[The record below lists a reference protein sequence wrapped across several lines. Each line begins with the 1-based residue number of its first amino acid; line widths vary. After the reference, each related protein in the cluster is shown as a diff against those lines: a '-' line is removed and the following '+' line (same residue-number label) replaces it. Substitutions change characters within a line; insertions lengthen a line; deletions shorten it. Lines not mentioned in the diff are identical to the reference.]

1 MRGWI
6 LSCVCAAL
14 SCAIE
19 AAPPGNP
26 VQALQA
32 YLKQPVG
39 QRKPAT
45 EDFRKLTLSLKQ
57 AEQVSGLLWADHLAF
72 LRKERA
78 KEMQAKVIRHGELS
92 MRFEYSV
99 YGDKP
104 KGGRSLYVSMHG
116 GGNAPA
122 RVNDVQWEN
131 QKRLYRPK
139 EGIYLAPRAP
149 TNTWN
154 LWHQG
159 HIDPMFMR
167 LIENLVA
174 LQDVNPNRVYLMGYS
189 AGGDGVYQVAPRM
202 ADTLA
207 AAAMMAGHPNE
218 TSPVGL
224 RNLPFTIHVG
234 QNDRGFNRNRVAVEW
249 GGQLAALH
257 KADPKGYVHHVQ
269 IHAGRGHWMNRE
281 DAVAVDWMARH
292 TRNPLPRQIV
302 WRQDDVLH
310 SDFYWLSLPDGQA
323 KAREEIRAKAEGQRI
338 ELTGPAGRRV
348 TVNLKDGLV
357 DLEQPVVIMANGKEQ
372 YRSRVPRMIGTLL
385 ETLKERRDRE
395 YLFPARVE
403 VILP

>member
-19 AAPPGNP
+19 AAPSGNP

-45 EDFRKLTLSLKQ
+45 EDFRKLTLSQKQ
-57 AEQVSGLLWADHLAF
+57 AEQVSGLLWADHLAS

-78 KEMQAKVIRHGELS
+78 KEMQAKVIRHGEFS
-92 MRFEYSV
+92 MRFEYVV

-122 RVNDVQWEN
+122 RVNDGQWEN

-139 EGIYLAPRAP
+139 EGIYLAPRSP

-202 ADTLA
+202 ADTFA

-224 RNLPFTIHVG
+224 RNLPFAIHVG
-234 QNDRGFNRNRVAVEW
+234 QNDRGFNRNRVAAEW
-249 GGQLAALH
+249 GDQLAALR

-310 SDFYWLSLPDGQA
+310 SDFYWLSLSDGQA

-348 TVNLKDGLV
+348 TVNLKNGLV
-357 DLEQPVVIMANGKEQ
+357 DLEQPVVIMANGKER
-372 YRSRVPRMIGTLL
+372 YRGRVPRTIGTLL